1 MTYFL
6 EDMGI
11 CEHSHTITH
20 SHALNAKAEILEAL
34 FQTHEELQAAQGRA
48 SQREGKEG
56 VD

>member
-34 FQTHEELQAAQGRA
+34 FQTHEELQAAQGQGFA
-48 SQREGKEG
+48 A
-56 VD
+56 